1 MEYVREEGE
10 RQLQKL
16 TSDQP
21 VRQSWMHAFPSL
33 ALKTRLRLGCA
44 QDAMMRIKKAREAA
58 AAEEYAA
65 DVRAQ
70 AERQAE
76 RCATVNV
83 LSAVHLHQ
91 KTCARCSLER
101 ALASHFLASRRA
113 KLRKEQA
120 AARAAARA
128 AQSDEESDSDDE
140 GGVAPRAAGGAALRG
155 RGRGKRGRGPSFIF

>member
-1 MEYVREEGE
+1 
-10 RQLQKL
+10 
-16 TSDQP
+16 
-21 VRQSWMHAFPSL
+21 
-33 ALKTRLRLGCA
+33 
-44 QDAMMRIKKAREAA
+44 MRIKKAREAA

-76 RCATVNV
+76 RCVAPLFSAFGKDYDTCV
-83 LSAVHLHQ
+83 L
-91 KTCARCSLER
+91 
-101 ALASHFLASRRA
+101 RRA

-128 AQSDEESDSDDE
+128 AQSDDESESEEEDA
-140 GGVAPRAAGGAALRG
+140 APRAAGGAAIRG